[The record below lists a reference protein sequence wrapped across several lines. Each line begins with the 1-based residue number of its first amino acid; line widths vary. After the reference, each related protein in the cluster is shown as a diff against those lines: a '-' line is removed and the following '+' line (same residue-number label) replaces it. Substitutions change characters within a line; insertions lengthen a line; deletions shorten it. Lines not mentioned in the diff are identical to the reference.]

1 MEWLVNG
8 VYYIVPFIVLLGIL
22 VFVHEF
28 GHFLIARLS
37 GVQVTDFSIGF
48 GKQLWG
54 FTDKHNTK
62 WKICAIPLGG
72 YCQFL
77 GDADA
82 ASAGSS
88 EEVKELSEEDKKKAF
103 PFQNPWKKLAI
114 VLGGP
119 GFNYLFAIIVF
130 TLMFAFLGKFSFPP
144 VVGEVV
150 AGGAADKAGIVK
162 ADRILSINGHEVE
175 SFSEITTE
183 ISLTTGGVAE
193 VKLDRA
199 GEVMELSVPL
209 EMMKVEANGQTTERP
224 MLGIKSMN
232 TMELDH
238 ERMSLPDAFVE
249 ACSETWRITEGTLR
263 GVGQMITGKRGSE
276 DLGGILRIAE
286 MSGDI
291 SRKNGMLDFIA
302 FMALLSINL
311 GLINL
316 FPIPVLDGG
325 HVVIY
330 LVEIVSRREIN
341 AKVKENLFKAGF
353 ADDFCD
359 LERLCPSVPSLFC
372 LSYFFDKGYGINEKQ
387 TAGYLTVLPDGGR
400 HGRRRGGQ
408 TDQS

>member
-28 GHFLIARLS
+28 GHFLVARLS

-82 ASAGSS
+82 ASTGSS

-193 VKLDRA
+193 VKLDRV

-353 ADDFCD
+353 ALILALMIFATWNDF
-359 LERLCPSVPSLFC
+359 VHLFHR
-372 LSYFFDKGYGINEKQ
+372 FF
-387 TAGYLTVLPDGGR
+387 A
-400 HGRRRGGQ
+400 
-408 TDQS
+408 

>member
-28 GHFLIARLS
+28 GHFLVARLS

-82 ASAGSS
+82 ASSGSS

-119 GFNYLFAIIVF
+119 GVNYLFAIIVF

-353 ADDFCD
+353 ALILALMIFATWNDF
-359 LERLCPSVPSLFC
+359 VHLFHR
-372 LSYFFDKGYGINEKQ
+372 FF
-387 TAGYLTVLPDGGR
+387 A
-400 HGRRRGGQ
+400 
-408 TDQS
+408 

>member
-1 MEWLVNG
+1 MDWIINIL
-8 VYYIVPFIVLLGIL
+8 YYIVPFVVLLGIL

-28 GHFLIARLS
+28 GHFLIARLC

-48 GKQLWG
+48 GRQLWG
-54 FTDKHNTK
+54 FTDKHKTN

-82 ASAGSS
+82 ASANSDES
-88 EEVKELSEEDKKKAF
+88 IKELSEEDKKRAF

-130 TLMFAFLGKFSFPP
+130 MFMFALLGKLTFPP
-144 VVGEVV
+144 IVGEVIE
-150 AGGAADKAGIVK
+150 GGAASKAGIMQN
-162 ADRILSINGHEVE
+162 DRILEINGKQIED
-175 SFSEITTE
+175 FSDISTE
-183 ISLTTGGVAE
+183 IALSVDNQAT
-193 VKLDRA
+193 VKLKR
-199 GEVMELSVPL
+199 GEDILNLTIVLEKME
-209 EMMKVEANGQTTERP
+209 VEANGQTTKRP
-224 MLGIKSMN
+224 MLGIKSLT
-232 TMELDH
+232 TMETNH
-238 ERMSLPDAFVE
+238 QKMSWGEAFTE
-249 ACSETWRITEGTLR
+249 ACAETWRITEGTLR

-276 DLGGILRIAE
+276 DLGGIIRIAE

-291 SRKNGMLDFIA
+291 SKESGLIDFIA

-330 LVEIVSRREIN
+330 LIEIATRREIN
-341 AKVKENLFKAGF
+341 TKVKENLFRVGF
-353 ADDFCD
+353 ALIIALMIFATWND
-359 LERLCPSVPSLFC
+359 VVHLFNR
-372 LSYFFDKGYGINEKQ
+372 FF
-387 TAGYLTVLPDGGR
+387 A
-400 HGRRRGGQ
+400 
-408 TDQS
+408 

>member
-28 GHFLIARLS
+28 GHFLVARLS

-82 ASAGSS
+82 ASSGSS

-199 GEVMELSVPL
+199 GEVKELSVPL

-353 ADDFCD
+353 ALILALMIFATWNDF
-359 LERLCPSVPSLFC
+359 VHLFHR
-372 LSYFFDKGYGINEKQ
+372 FF
-387 TAGYLTVLPDGGR
+387 A
-400 HGRRRGGQ
+400 
-408 TDQS
+408 

>member
-28 GHFLIARLS
+28 GHFLIARLT
-37 GVQVTDFSIGF
+37 GVRVTDFSIGF
-48 GKQLWG
+48 GKKLWG
-54 FTDKHNTK
+54 FTDRHNTN

-82 ASAGSS
+82 ASAGSD
-88 EEVKELSEEDKKKAF
+88 EEAEKLSEEDKKQAF
-103 PFQNPWKKLAI
+103 PFQSPWKKLAI

-119 GFNYLFAIIVF
+119 GFNYLFAILIF
-130 TLMFAFLGKFSFPP
+130 TLLFVCLGNFSFPP

-150 AGGAADKAGIVK
+150 EGAADKAGIVK
-162 ADRILSINGHEVE
+162 ADRILEINGRAMEN
-175 SFSEITTE
+175 FSDITTE
-183 ISLTTGGVAE
+183 VALTVGGVAE
-193 VKLDRA
+193 VKLRR
-199 GEVMELSVPL
+199 GEEIIDLSVPL
-209 EMMKVEANGQTTERP
+209 EMMEVEANGQKTERP

-238 ERMSLPDAFVE
+238 QRMSLPAAFAE
-249 ACSETWRITEGTLR
+249 ACGETWRITEGTLR
-263 GVGQMITGKRGSE
+263 GVGQMITGRRGSE
-276 DLGGILRIAE
+276 DLGGIIRIAE

-291 SRKNGMLDFIA
+291 SRKNGWLDFVA

-330 LVEIVSRREIN
+330 TAEIIIRREIS

-353 ADDFCD
+353 ALILALMIFATWND
-359 LERLCPSVPSLFC
+359 VVHLFHR
-372 LSYFFDKGYGINEKQ
+372 FF
-387 TAGYLTVLPDGGR
+387 A
-400 HGRRRGGQ
+400 
-408 TDQS
+408 

>member
-28 GHFLIARLS
+28 GHFLVARLS

-224 MLGIKSMN
+224 MLGIKSIN

-353 ADDFCD
+353 ALILALMIFATWNDF
-359 LERLCPSVPSLFC
+359 VHLFHR
-372 LSYFFDKGYGINEKQ
+372 FF
-387 TAGYLTVLPDGGR
+387 A
-400 HGRRRGGQ
+400 
-408 TDQS
+408 

>member
-28 GHFLIARLS
+28 GHFLVARLS

-263 GVGQMITGKRGSE
+263 GVGQMIAGKRGSE

-353 ADDFCD
+353 ALILALMIFATWNDF
-359 LERLCPSVPSLFC
+359 VHLFHR
-372 LSYFFDKGYGINEKQ
+372 FF
-387 TAGYLTVLPDGGR
+387 A
-400 HGRRRGGQ
+400 
-408 TDQS
+408 

>member
-150 AGGAADKAGIVK
+150 AGGDADKAGIVK

-353 ADDFCD
+353 ALILALMIFATWNDF
-359 LERLCPSVPSLFC
+359 VHLFHR
-372 LSYFFDKGYGINEKQ
+372 FF
-387 TAGYLTVLPDGGR
+387 A
-400 HGRRRGGQ
+400 
-408 TDQS
+408 

>member
-28 GHFLIARLS
+28 GHFLVARLS

-82 ASAGSS
+82 ASSGSS

-144 VVGEVV
+144 VVGEVG

-353 ADDFCD
+353 ALILALMIFATWNDF
-359 LERLCPSVPSLFC
+359 VHLFHR
-372 LSYFFDKGYGINEKQ
+372 FF
-387 TAGYLTVLPDGGR
+387 A
-400 HGRRRGGQ
+400 
-408 TDQS
+408 

>member
-28 GHFLIARLS
+28 GHFLVARLS

-144 VVGEVV
+144 VVGEVI

-325 HVVIY
+325 HVIIY

-353 ADDFCD
+353 ALILALMIFATWNDF
-359 LERLCPSVPSLFC
+359 VHLFHR
-372 LSYFFDKGYGINEKQ
+372 FF
-387 TAGYLTVLPDGGR
+387 A
-400 HGRRRGGQ
+400 
-408 TDQS
+408 

>member
-353 ADDFCD
+353 ALILALMIFVTWNDF
-359 LERLCPSVPSLFC
+359 VHLFHR
-372 LSYFFDKGYGINEKQ
+372 FF
-387 TAGYLTVLPDGGR
+387 A
-400 HGRRRGGQ
+400 
-408 TDQS
+408 

>member
-28 GHFLIARLS
+28 GHFLVARLS

-209 EMMKVEANGQTTERP
+209 EMMKVVANGQTTERP

-353 ADDFCD
+353 ALILALMIFATWNDF
-359 LERLCPSVPSLFC
+359 VHLFHR
-372 LSYFFDKGYGINEKQ
+372 FF
-387 TAGYLTVLPDGGR
+387 A
-400 HGRRRGGQ
+400 
-408 TDQS
+408 

>member
-28 GHFLIARLS
+28 GHFLVARLS

-62 WKICAIPLGG
+62 WKICAIPLGS

-82 ASAGSS
+82 ASSGSS

-353 ADDFCD
+353 ALILALMIFATWNDF
-359 LERLCPSVPSLFC
+359 VHLFHR
-372 LSYFFDKGYGINEKQ
+372 FF
-387 TAGYLTVLPDGGR
+387 A
-400 HGRRRGGQ
+400 
-408 TDQS
+408 